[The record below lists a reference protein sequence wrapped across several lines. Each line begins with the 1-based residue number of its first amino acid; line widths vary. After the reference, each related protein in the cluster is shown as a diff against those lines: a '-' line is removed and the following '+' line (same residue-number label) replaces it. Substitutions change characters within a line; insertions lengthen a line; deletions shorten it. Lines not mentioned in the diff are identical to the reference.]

1 MADQGGRGR
10 HVLRR
15 LAGTPRAPEGRHG
28 TRDTADRLQGIVRSH
43 AQSYLVLDPDL
54 VIVDVN
60 EAYLRAAGRSRQDL
74 IGHHLF
80 EALRTIRRTPTRTVC
95 RSGSPS
101 P

>member
-1 MADQGGRGR
+1 M
-10 HVLRR
+10 
-15 LAGTPRAPEGRHG
+15 
-28 TRDTADRLQGIVRSH
+28 
-43 AQSYLVLDPDL
+43 
-54 VIVDVN
+54 IVDVN

-80 EALRTIRRTPTRTVC
+80 EALRTIRRTPTRAVC